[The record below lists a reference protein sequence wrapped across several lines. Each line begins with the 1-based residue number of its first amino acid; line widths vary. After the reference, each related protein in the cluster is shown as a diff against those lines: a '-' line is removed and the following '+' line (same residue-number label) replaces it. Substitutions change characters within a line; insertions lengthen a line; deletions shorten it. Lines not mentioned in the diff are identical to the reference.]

1 MQRLILCAALLALSL
16 SAQATGFSEQRN
28 EQLFADHQQAVA
40 AYAAKREK
48 PMPEIVDYR
57 YGMTLDV
64 ARFVRQSGD
73 PRTCEV
79 VPKLMTFE
87 DSQGTLRTV
96 RYAVQSQCINNK

>member
-1 MQRLILCAALLALSL
+1 MLRPTLTAALLALSL
-16 SAQATGFSEQRN
+16 ASQASGFSRLDS
-28 EQLFADHQQAVA
+28 EQLLADHQQAVA
-40 AYAAKREK
+40 AYAAKRAK

-57 YGMTLDV
+57 YGMELDV
-64 ARFVRQSGD
+64 ARLVRQSGD

-79 VPKLMTFE
+79 VPRLMTFE

>member
-1 MQRLILCAALLALSL
+1 MLRPTLIAALLALSL
-16 SAQATGFSEQRN
+16 SAQATGFAQQRN
-28 EQLFADHQQAVA
+28 EQLIEDHQQAVA
-40 AYAAKREK
+40 AYAERRAK

-57 YGMTLDV
+57 YGMKLDV

-79 VPKLMTFE
+79 VPRLMTFE

-96 RYAVQSQCINNK
+96 RYSVLSQCINNK

>member
-1 MQRLILCAALLALSL
+1 MLRPTLIATLLTLSL

-28 EQLFADHQQAVA
+28 EQLIADHQQAVA
-40 AYAAKREK
+40 TYAERRAK
-48 PMPEIVDYR
+48 PMPDIVDYR
-57 YGMTLDV
+57 YGMKLDV

-79 VPKLMTFE
+79 VPRLMTFE

-96 RYAVQSQCINNK
+96 RYAVLAQCINNK

>member
-40 AYAAKREK
+40 AYAAKRDK

-57 YGMTLDV
+57 YGMKLDV